1 MLARRPNVTDAKKPD
16 EPQPRFQHYPTALF
30 HPGFIDLGHQFPAE
44 DAHVLRWLA
53 GIASKNRPDAVFA
66 EIGSF
71 VGTSAL
77 ILSEFAPI
85 FCYDTW
91 AGSDDPDDPIN
102 ELFEKHDVKRVFNR
116 NVVFAG
122 RFNRVRAV
130 QVSSHFGEY
139 KCSRDEHEPVDLFFI
154 DGDHREESVARDIA
168 NASLAVKSGGIL
180 CGHDYGIFPGVT
192 AAVNKIKPDGVK
204 NTVWWKFM

>member
-1 MLARRPNVTDAKKPD
+1 MTNQSTEAQDQSV
-16 EPQPRFQHYPTALF
+16 RFQHYPTALF
-30 HPGFIDLGHQFPAE
+30 YPGFIDLGHQFPAE

-53 GIASKNRPDAVFA
+53 GIAASGRADVVFA

-85 FCYDTW
+85 ICYDTW

-102 ELFEKHDVKRVFNR
+102 ELFEKHDVKHTFMQNIVNAGQYARVIPMT
-116 NVVFAG
+116 VL
-122 RFNRVRAV
+122 
-130 QVSSHFGEY
+130 SHFGEPDHSGY
-139 KCSRDEHEPVDLFFI
+139 APEKFNLFFI

-168 NASLAVKSGGIL
+168 NAELAMKSGGIL

-192 AAVNKIKPDGVK
+192 ASVNKIKPDGVQH
-204 NTVWWKFM
+204 TVWWKFM

>member
-1 MLARRPNVTDAKKPD
+1 MTNQSTEAQDQSV
-16 EPQPRFQHYPTALF
+16 RFQHYPTSLF
-30 HPGFIDLGHQFPAE
+30 YPGFIDLGHQFPAE

-53 GIASKNRPDAVFA
+53 GVASKNRPDAVFA

-77 ILSEFAPI
+77 ILSEFAPV

-91 AGSDDPDDPIN
+91 AGSDDPDDPVN
-102 ELFEKHDVKRVFNR
+102 ELFSKHDVKKIFLR
-116 NVVFAG
+116 NIVNAG
-122 RFNRVRAV
+122 RHGRVQPV
-130 QVSSHFGEY
+130 QVGSHYGEHMGR
-139 KCSRDEHEPVDLFFI
+139 SRDDHDPVELFFI

-168 NASLAVKSGGIL
+168 NASLALPDGGIL

-192 AAVNKIKPDGVK
+192 AAVNKIKPDGVQ
-204 NTVWWKFM
+204 NTVWWKFV